1 MSNALANQVY
11 GTLCD
16 ALDERGWSYKKE
28 EEQLLVHFGVRGNV
42 VSLQILIFV
51 DADRQ
56 MIRVVSPIGFN
67 MKRDNLLDGA
77 IACTVASYG
86 MVDGN
91 FDYDVSDGSIVYR
104 LTASYRGSKIGKGLF
119 HYLIDC
125 TCATVD
131 DYYEKFLGLNNGTLT
146 LQDFIEKGLA

>member
-1 MSNALANQVY
+1 MSNVLANQVY
-11 GTLCD
+11 STLCD
-16 ALDERGWSYKKE
+16 ALDERGWSYEKE
-28 EEQLLVHFGVRGNV
+28 EEKLLVHFGVRGNDV
-42 VSLQILIFV
+42 PMQILILV

-56 MIRVVSPIGFN
+56 LIRVMSPIGF
-67 MKRDNLLDGA
+67 KIKQDNLLDGA

-91 FDYDVSDGSIVYR
+91 FDYDISDGSILYR

-131 DYYEKFLGLNNGTLT
+131 DYNEKFLGLNKGTLT
-146 LQDFIEKGLA
+146 IQDFIKQA

>member
-1 MSNALANQVY
+1 MNNVLANQIY
-11 GTLCD
+11 WTLCD
-16 ALDERGWSYKKE
+16 ALDERGWSYEKE
-28 EEQLLVHFGVRGNV
+28 EDKLLVHFGVSGNDIPM
-42 VSLQILIFV
+42 QILILV

-56 MIRVVSPIGFN
+56 LIRVMAPIGFR
-67 MKRDNLLDGA
+67 MKEDKLLDGA

-125 TCATVD
+125 TCVTVD
-131 DYYEKFLGLNNGTLT
+131 DYNEKFFGLNTGTLT
-146 LQDFIEKGLA
+146 LQDFIEQA

>member
-1 MSNALANQVY
+1 MSNELANQVY
-11 GTLCD
+11 RTLCD
-16 ALDERGWSYKKE
+16 ALDERGWSYEKE
-28 EEQLLVHFGVRGNV
+28 EEQLLVHFGVRGNDV
-42 VSLQILIFV
+42 PMQILILV
-51 DADRQ
+51 DTDRQ
-56 MIRVVSPIGFN
+56 LIRVMSPIGFK
-67 MKRDNLLDGA
+67 MKQDNLLDGA

-131 DYYEKFLGLNNGTLT
+131 DYNKKFLGLNNGTLT
-146 LQDFIEKGLA
+146 LQNFIEQV